1 MERGTDSI
9 QSINMCPQHKES
21 LQVARKRPKP
31 NRLKLALPKRKS
43 QRMLK
48 KFSISL
54 VITPLITI
62 SKPKQGILIHEVQHH
77 QLLMRVWSREN
88 SGMSGGN
95 IQWHNHFGIPGTGQ
109 DTHTLRLGNS
119 TPRNIL

>member
-1 MERGTDSI
+1 
-9 QSINMCPQHKES
+9 
-21 LQVARKRPKP
+21 
-31 NRLKLALPKRKS
+31 
-43 QRMLK
+43 MLK

-54 VITPLITI
+54 VITPLITL
-62 SKPKQGILIHEVQHH
+62 SKPKQGILIHEVQQH

-95 IQWHNHFGIPGTGQ
+95 IQWHNHGTPGTGQ

-119 TPRNIL
+119 PRNIL